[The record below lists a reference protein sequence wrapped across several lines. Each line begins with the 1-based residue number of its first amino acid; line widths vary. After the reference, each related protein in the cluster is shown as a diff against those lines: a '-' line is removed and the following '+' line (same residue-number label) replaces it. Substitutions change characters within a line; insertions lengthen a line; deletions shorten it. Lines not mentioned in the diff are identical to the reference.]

1 MGIRTTQDVRIS
13 QTDGI
18 LRNIKEELHDMNHGI
33 KNLTDAIKSLDDA
46 YRVVNGERIGN
57 PNDN

>member
-1 MGIRTTQDVRIS
+1 MDLDMDVRIS
-13 QTDGI
+13 QTDNI
-18 LRNIKEELHDMNHGI
+18 LRDIKAELHDMNHGI

-46 YRVVNGERIGN
+46 YRAVNGEKIGD

>member
-13 QTDGI
+13 QTDNI
-18 LRNIKEELHDMNHGI
+18 LRNIKDELHDMNYGI
-33 KNLTDAIKSLDDA
+33 KNLTEAIKSMNDA
-46 YRVVNGERIGN
+46 YRAVNGEKIGD

>member
-1 MGIRTTQDVRIS
+1 MDLNMDVRIS

-18 LRNIKEELHDMNHGI
+18 LRNIKNELHDMNHGI

-46 YRVVNGERIGN
+46 YRVVNDERIGN

>member
-1 MGIRTTQDVRIS
+1 MDVRIS
-13 QTDGI
+13 QTDNI
-18 LRNIKEELHDMNHGI
+18 LRDIKAELHDMNHGI

-46 YRVVNGERIGN
+46 YRAVNGEKIGD

>member
-1 MGIRTTQDVRIS
+1 MDLDMDVRIS

-18 LRNIKEELHDMNHGI
+18 LRNIKEELHDMNYGI
-33 KNLTDAIKSLDDA
+33 KNLTEAIKSLDDA